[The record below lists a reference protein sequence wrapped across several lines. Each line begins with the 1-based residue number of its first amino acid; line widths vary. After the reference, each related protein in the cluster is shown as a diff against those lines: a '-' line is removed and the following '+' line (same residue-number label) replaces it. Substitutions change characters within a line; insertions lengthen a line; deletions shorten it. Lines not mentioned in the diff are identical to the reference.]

1 MNMKE
6 EDIVHTAIENLD
18 QTLDLKGYWEAN
30 VDEINDTNNNKYGKN
45 IDGTFQLWYKNK
57 CKKFNTTVKKELRTY
72 LIDQLIDEAKNHEN
86 FLIITYKLYPGLKE
100 KLRENYI
107 NYLEANGDMFINTN
121 EWLLFLDKKNKIE
134 HKEKYANRAFTP
146 TGLKV
151 VFEFLRDKALINKP
165 QREIAEQADVALGN
179 IPKVLRGLKD
189 TGNVYKLN
197 KKQYVFHN
205 RKELLELWIKEY
217 HNTLKPTL
225 EIGRY
230 TTKHLENWKE
240 LTLNYPKTVWGGEPA
255 ADLLTNYLKPGVLTL
270 YTEETKKDL
279 MVNYGLM
286 PDKEGELF
294 IYQKFWKNG
303 ERGITAPP
311 ILVYADLIMTND
323 KRCIETANIIFNE
336 QIEPKL

>member
-1 MNMKE
+1 MKE
-6 EDIVHTAIENLD
+6 EEIVHTAIENLNK
-18 QTLDLKGYWEAN
+18 DLGLKFDWKGLL
-30 VDEINDTNNNKYGKN
+30 NKTRGNIYDIKDIE
-45 IDGTFQLWYKNK
+45 IDGVLEILYKNK
-57 CKKFNTTVKKELRTY
+57 KIEFDAIVKKELRTY
-72 LIDQLIDEAKNHEN
+72 LIGQIVDEAKKHEN
-86 FLIITYKLYPGLKE
+86 FLLITYKLYPGLKE
-100 KLRENYI
+100 KLRENFI
-107 NYLEANGDMFINTN
+107 NYLEANGDMFINT
-121 EWLLFLDKKNKIE
+121 EDVLLFFDTKKKIE
-134 HKEKYANRAFTP
+134 HKDKIANRAFTP

-151 VFEFLRDKALINKP
+151 VFEFLRDKALINKT
-165 QREIAEQADVALGN
+165 QREIAERADVALGN

-197 KKQYVFHN
+197 KKQYAFHD
-205 RKELLELWIKEY
+205 RKELLQLWIKEY

-230 TTKHLENWKE
+230 TAKRLENWKE
-240 LTLNYPKTVWGGEPA
+240 LTLNDTKTVWGAEPA
-255 ADLLTNYLKPGVLTL
+255 ADLLTNYLNPGVLTL

-286 PDKEGELF
+286 PDREGELF

-303 ERGITAPP
+303 EKGRTAPP

>member
-1 MNMKE
+1 ME
-6 EDIVHTAIENLD
+6 EEEIVHTAIENLNK
-18 QTLDLKGYWEAN
+18 DLGLKFDWKGLF
-30 VDEINDTNNNKYGKN
+30 NKTWDYNHDFKD
-45 IDGTFQLWYKNK
+45 IEFDGVLELLYKNK
-57 CKKFNTTVKKELRTY
+57 KIEFDAIVKKELRTY
-72 LIDQLIDEAKNHEN
+72 LIDQIVDEAKKHEN
-86 FLIITYKLYPGLKE
+86 FLLITYKLYPGLKE
-100 KLRENYI
+100 KLRENFI
-107 NYLEANGDMFINTN
+107 NYLEANGDMFINT
-121 EWLLFLDKKNKIE
+121 EDVLLFFDTKKKIE
-134 HKEKYANRAFTP
+134 HKEKIANRAFTP

-151 VFEFLRDKALINKP
+151 VFEFLRDKALINKT

-197 KKQYVFHN
+197 KKQYAFHD
-205 RKELLELWIKEY
+205 RKELLQLWIKEY

-230 TTKHLENWKE
+230 TTKRLDNWKE
-240 LTLNYPKTVWGGEPA
+240 LTLNYAKTVWGGEPA
-255 ADLLTNYLKPGVLTL
+255 ADLLTNYLRPGVLTL

-286 PDKEGELF
+286 PDNDGDLI

-303 ERGITAPP
+303 ETARTAPP
-311 ILVYADLIMTND
+311 ILVYADLIITND

-336 QIEPKL
+336 HIEPKL